1 MRPSHIPSAA
11 SAVTTGIFRVSL
23 LLASCVPVA
32 QAEFSA
38 YNDIASGPAT
48 HPNTT
53 LYAPNATSSGLMK
66 DIDTGANTSATLTV
80 TQSGVNYESS
90 TAIPSVGTDAGDIFG
105 SFVDFSSGNPHSLA
119 VNGTDFFTYAFSGL
133 DAASKYEFAGTACRG
148 NYNERWTLVRIT
160 GAESFTAA
168 HSSGLG
174 IVTAGLAANEVAIWT
189 GANHLANQGFVV
201 QWTDIDPGAD
211 GIFQVESRQYT
222 GPTPGV
228 GTGTAGGSKGY
239 ALNAVR
245 LKESFIFGQPT
256 IINTPASA
264 ITTSGASIGGEITDI
279 GVDKPNI
286 TLYWGDND
294 AGGLAAN
301 WDQSINLGANT
312 GTFTHVLSG
321 LNPAQ
326 DYYFRAFAQNTA
338 AGVWASPTQTF
349 QTLAL
354 PPAIENIAATNLLGT
369 SAEIGANVTVT
380 GGNPPMVTLF
390 YGTGDGDTN
399 PGNWTGSLDL
409 GEQAG
414 SASSPI
420 SGLTPNTQY
429 YFRARAVN
437 SGGTAWA
444 SSTATFATPQVTLA
458 QLTNQNATGVTGIS
472 AVLRGEVT
480 NVGFDPPAVTIY
492 YGRTDGGNSTGA
504 WESFVQI
511 GTQSGAFSRFVGNLA
526 SQSIYYFRALA
537 SNAAGDQWTTPSL
550 SFTTPVYIPPTI
562 VINEIH
568 YDEDDKTVNAEFIE
582 LINVSASPVSL
593 MGWELEGGVNFT
605 FGVGASIPANGFLVI
620 AEDPA
625 TVQSK
630 FGQPGS
636 LGPWSGSLKNSGET
650 ITLNDSN
657 GNEIDRVDYKL
668 GFPWPTVGDPIS
680 NVSPSIQLINPGFDN
695 KVGGT
700 WRSATP
706 TPGLQNSTFAS
717 NAPPSIRQV
726 DYAPIGRVMETDKT
740 ILPGEEVRITAK
752 VTDPDGVDS
761 VSLEYQLVNPG
772 DYIDIDDPRYNSG
785 WTNLTLNDNG
795 TSGDE
800 FAGDDIYSATIPAAL
815 NTHRRMIRFR
825 IEATDTVANNH
836 QVPYPDDPVPNFAY
850 FVYGT
855 MPTWTASDRPG
866 VSPSV
871 TYDFST
877 MEPVAVYQ
885 LLTTRSDHEDSQH
898 IPSSTSGTYGGS
910 DYLWNGAL
918 VYEGKVYDHIRY
930 RARGGVWR
938 YAMGKNMWKFDFNRG
953 HRFAARDD
961 QGKKYK
967 AEWNK
972 LNFSALITQG
982 NFGQRGEQGLF
993 EGAGFK
999 NHNLAGTPA
1008 PLTNYA
1014 HFRII
1019 ESADENG
1026 TDQFNSDFQG
1036 LYMAIEQLDGQFT
1049 KQHDLP
1055 DGYLWK
1061 IEGNN
1066 NQNPPNNQGSYLE
1079 SSLPNG
1085 DVDDFIA
1092 GYRNGSPNAQWWH
1105 DHLDLDSYYNF
1116 RASATWVHDY
1126 DIHAGKNYFFFH
1138 NPETDK
1144 WQVVNWDLDLT
1155 WTTPYRSDPGGPL
1168 RDDVLAIPEF
1178 QLGYRNQVRH
1188 LQDLLHNS
1196 EQQGML
1202 LDEIAHWVHT
1212 PGQPSLVDAD
1222 RAMWDY
1228 NPILVSGLVNGSKA
1242 GHGRFYDAAT
1252 TPSDSFPGMV
1262 AKLKSYVSGRES
1274 FMTSTYLNA
1283 DEANIP
1289 TRPTITYTGGPGFP
1303 TSELSFT
1310 SSAFI
1315 GSGGANFSAQQWRIA
1330 EVTMPDDPRFDQ
1342 TDPAYDHYLERKY
1355 EIEADWESGDIP
1367 TTDYAVTI
1375 PPVAVRPGNLYRVR
1389 TKMRDSLGRW
1399 SHWSQPVEFT
1409 ASQPDISDFTDH
1421 LRLTEI
1427 MYHPAEPT
1435 GPEATVSTNR
1445 DDYEYIELKNV
1456 GSSSLD
1462 LRNVRFTK
1470 GVDFDFDGSAVETLG
1485 AGEYVLVVKNIA
1497 AFEAR
1502 YGTGLPIAGEFEG
1515 NNLSNGGEQLKLSFG
1530 AGIAIHDID
1539 EYDDRA
1545 PWPIAADGSG
1555 PSLTLID
1562 PDSIP
1567 GPDHNLATNWRASSA
1582 TGGSPGSDEAGTDY
1596 SDWRSANGII
1606 DDLGDGDG
1614 DDIPNLLE
1622 FALASDHT
1630 SPSSSDLPTAQIETV
1645 NIGGVDR
1652 DYLTLTFRHRPG
1664 ATDLSYLVEFS
1675 DNLNSWTANG
1685 VFVRSAPAE
1694 EGVTLETWR
1703 SALPATDKDHN
1714 FGRLRIQLQ

>member
-1 MRPSHIPSAA
+1 MRSLHTPLSGFAGAIHA
-11 SAVTTGIFRVSL
+11 SL
-23 LLASCVPVA
+23 MLASLASIA
-32 QAEFSA
+32 QAEFAA
-38 YNDIASGPAT
+38 YNDIASGPGT

-66 DIDTGANTSATLTV
+66 DINTGANTSVTLTV
-80 TQSGVNYESS
+80 SQSGVSYEST
-90 TAIPSVGTDAGDIFG
+90 TAVPSAGTDADDIFG
-105 SFVDFSSGNPHSLA
+105 GFVDFSSGNPHSLA
-119 VNGTDFFTYAFSGL
+119 VNGADFFTYAFSGL

-148 NYNERWTLVRIT
+148 NYDERWTLVRIT
-160 GAESFTAA
+160 GADSFTAA
-168 HSSGLG
+168 HSSGIG
-174 IVTAGLAANEVAIWT
+174 IVTAGLATNEVAIWS

-211 GIFQVESRQYT
+211 GVFQVESRQYT

-228 GTGTAGGSKGY
+228 GTGNAGGSKGY

-245 LKESFIFGQPT
+245 LKESFIVGQPT
-256 IINTPASA
+256 VINTPASGT
-264 ITTSGASIGGEITDI
+264 TTSGASIGGEITDI
-279 GVDKPNI
+279 GADTPNI
-286 TLYWGDND
+286 TLYWGDDD
-294 AGGLAAN
+294 AGGVAAN
-301 WDQSINLGANT
+301 WDHSVSLGANSGAFNHT
-312 GTFTHVLSG
+312 LSG
-321 LNPAQ
+321 LDPAT
-326 DYYFRAFAQNTA
+326 DYYFRAFAQNTI

-354 PPAIENIAATNLLGT
+354 PPAIENVAATNLLGT

-380 GGNPPMVTLF
+380 GGNPPAVTLF
-390 YGTGDGDTN
+390 YGTSAGGTN
-399 PGNWTGSLDL
+399 PASWADSLDL
-409 GEQAG
+409 GVQAG
-414 SASSPI
+414 SSSSPI
-420 SGLTPNTQY
+420 SGLTPNTTY

-444 SSTATFATPQVTLA
+444 PSTASFTTPQVSLA
-458 QLTNQNATGVTGIS
+458 QITNQPATGVTGIS
-472 AVLRGEVT
+472 AVLHGEVT
-480 NVGFDPPAVTIY
+480 DIGFDPPAITLY
-492 YGRTDGGNSTGA
+492 YGRTDGGSSIGT
-504 WESFVQI
+504 WESFVEI
-511 GTQSGAFSRFVGNLA
+511 GTQSGTFNRFVGNLVPE
-526 SQSIYYFRALA
+526 STYYFRALA
-537 SNAAGDQWTTPSL
+537 SNAAGDQWASPSL
-550 SFTTPVYIPPTI
+550 SFNTPVYIPPTI
-562 VINEIH
+562 VINEVH
-568 YDEDDKTVNAEFIE
+568 YDEDDKTLQAEFIE
-582 LINVSASPVSL
+582 LVNVSNSSVSL
-593 MGWELEGGVNFT
+593 IGWELEGAVRYT
-605 FGVGASIPANGFLVI
+605 FGAGASIPANSFLVI
-620 AEDPA
+620 AEDPV
-625 TVQSK
+625 TMQSA
-630 FGQPGS
+630 FGYANS
-636 LGPWSGSLKNSGET
+636 IGPWSGSLRNSGET
-650 ITLNDSN
+650 IILSDSN
-657 GNEIDRVDYKL
+657 GNEIDSVDYKL

-680 NVSPSIQLINPGFDN
+680 NVSPSIQLINPAFENDI
-695 KVGGT
+695 GGT
-700 WRSATP
+700 WRPAAP
-706 TPGLQNSTFAS
+706 TPGSQNSIFAA

-726 DYAPIGRVMETDKT
+726 DYSPIGRVLGSDKT
-740 ILPGEEVRITAK
+740 IVPGEDVRITAK
-752 VTDPDGVDS
+752 VTDPDGVNS
-761 VSLEYQLVNPG
+761 VSLDYQLVNPG
-772 DYIDIDDPRYNSG
+772 NYINIDDPRYNST
-785 WTNLTLNDNG
+785 WESLVMNDNG
-795 TSGDE
+795 TGSDE
-800 FAGDDIYSATIPAAL
+800 FAGDDVYSGTIPGAL

-825 IEATDTVANNH
+825 IEAADFAANNH

-855 MPTWTASDRPG
+855 MPTWTASNRPG
-866 VSPSV
+866 VTPSV
-871 TYDFST
+871 TYDFSA
-877 MEPVAVYQ
+877 MEPVAIYQ
-885 LLTTRSDHEDSQH
+885 LLTTRSDHEESQH
-898 IPSSTSGTYGGS
+898 IPDATSGTYRGS
-910 DYLWNGAL
+910 DYLWDGAL

-1026 TDQFNSDFQG
+1026 TDQFSSDFQG

-1049 KQHDLP
+1049 EQHDLP

-1092 GYRNGSPNAQWWH
+1092 GYRNGSPTAQWWH

-1138 NPETDK
+1138 NPDSDK

-1155 WTTPYRSDPGGPL
+1155 LTTPYRNDPGGPL
-1168 RDDVLAIPEF
+1168 EDDVLAIPEF
-1178 QLGYRNQVRH
+1178 QLGYRNQIRH
-1188 LQDLLHNS
+1188 LQDLLQNS

-1228 NPILVSGLVNGSKA
+1228 NPIMVSGLVNSSKS
-1242 GHGRFYDAAT
+1242 GHGRFYNAAT
-1252 TPSDSFPGMV
+1252 TPANSFPGMV
-1262 AKLKSYVSGRES
+1262 AKLKSYVTGRES

-1283 DEANIP
+1283 DEASIP
-1289 TRPTITYTGGPGFP
+1289 TRPTITYTGGAGFP
-1303 TSELSFT
+1303 TSSLSFT
-1310 SSAFI
+1310 SSSFS
-1315 GSGGANFSAQQWRIA
+1315 GSGGATFAVQQWRIA
-1330 EVTMPDDPRFDQ
+1330 EVTLPEDPRFDPD
-1342 TDPAYDHYLERKY
+1342 DPAYDHYLERKY

-1367 TTDYAVTI
+1367 GADYAITI

-1389 TKMRDSLGRW
+1389 TKMMDSQGRW
-1399 SHWSQPVEFT
+1399 SHWSQPIEFT
-1409 ASQPDISDFTDH
+1409 ASQPDISDFVDH
-1421 LRLTEI
+1421 LRITEI

-1435 GPEATVSTNR
+1435 GPEISASTNR
-1445 DDYEYIELKNV
+1445 DDYEYLELKNV
-1456 GSSSLD
+1456 GSSPLD

-1470 GVDFDFDGSAVETLG
+1470 GVDFDFEGSAIETLG
-1485 AGEYVLVVKNIA
+1485 AGEFVLVVKNIA

-1502 YGTGLPIAGEFEG
+1502 YGGGLPIAGEFDG

-1530 AGIAIHDID
+1530 AGVAIHDID
-1539 EYDDRA
+1539 EYDDKV
-1545 PWPIAADGSG
+1545 PWATAADGDG

-1562 PDSIP
+1562 PNSIP
-1567 GPDHNLATNWRASSA
+1567 GPDHNVASSWRVSQ
-1582 TGGSPGSDEAGTDY
+1582 TEGGTPGWEEAGTNY

-1614 DDIPNLLE
+1614 DGIPNLLE
-1622 FALASDHT
+1622 FALASDYT
-1630 SPSSSDLPTAQIETV
+1630 TPSISDLPTAKIETIQ
-1645 NIGGVDR
+1645 IGGVNR

-1664 ATDLSYLVEFS
+1664 ATDLNYIVEFS
-1675 DNLNSWTANG
+1675 DNLSSWNANG
-1685 VFVRSAPAE
+1685 VFVSSASAE

-1703 SALPATDKDHN
+1703 SATPVQNKDHH
-1714 FGRLRIQLQ
+1714 FGRLRIELQ

>member
-1 MRPSHIPSAA
+1 MRSLHTPLSGFAGAIHA
-11 SAVTTGIFRVSL
+11 SL
-23 LLASCVPVA
+23 MLASLASIA
-32 QAEFSA
+32 QAEFAA
-38 YNDIASGPAT
+38 YNDIASGPGT

-66 DIDTGANTSATLTV
+66 DINTGANTSVTLTV
-80 TQSGVNYESS
+80 SQSGVSYEST
-90 TAIPSVGTDAGDIFG
+90 TAVPSAGTDADDIFG
-105 SFVDFSSGNPHSLA
+105 GFVDFSSGNPHSLA
-119 VNGTDFFTYAFSGL
+119 VNGADFFTYAFSGL

-148 NYNERWTLVRIT
+148 NYDERWTLVRIT
-160 GAESFTAA
+160 GADSFTAA
-168 HSSGLG
+168 HSSGIG
-174 IVTAGLAANEVAIWT
+174 IVTAGLATNEVAIWS

-211 GIFQVESRQYT
+211 GVFQVESRQYT

-228 GTGTAGGSKGY
+228 GTGNAGGSKGY

-245 LKESFIFGQPT
+245 LKESFIVGQPT
-256 IINTPASA
+256 VINTPASGT
-264 ITTSGASIGGEITDI
+264 TTSGASIGGEITDI
-279 GVDKPNI
+279 GADTPNI
-286 TLYWGDND
+286 TLYWGDDD
-294 AGGLAAN
+294 AGGVAAN
-301 WDQSINLGANT
+301 WDHSVSLGANSGAFNHT
-312 GTFTHVLSG
+312 LSG
-321 LNPAQ
+321 LDPAT
-326 DYYFRAFAQNTA
+326 DYYFRAFAQNTI

-354 PPAIENIAATNLLGT
+354 PPAIENVAATNLLGT

-380 GGNPPMVTLF
+380 GGNPPAVTLF
-390 YGTGDGDTN
+390 YGTSAGGTN
-399 PGNWTGSLDL
+399 PASWADSLDL
-409 GEQAG
+409 GVQAG
-414 SASSPI
+414 SSSSPI
-420 SGLTPNTQY
+420 SGLTPNTTY

-444 SSTATFATPQVTLA
+444 PSTASFTTPPVSLA
-458 QLTNQNATGVTGIS
+458 QITNQPATGVTGIS
-472 AVLRGEVT
+472 AVLHGEVT
-480 NVGFDPPAVTIY
+480 DIGFDPPAITLY
-492 YGRTDGGNSTGA
+492 YGRTDGGSSIGT
-504 WESFVQI
+504 WESFVEI
-511 GTQSGAFSRFVGNLA
+511 GTQSGTFNRFVGNLVPE
-526 SQSIYYFRALA
+526 STYYFRALA
-537 SNAAGDQWTTPSL
+537 SNAAGDQWASPSL
-550 SFTTPVYIPPTI
+550 SFNTPVYIPPTI
-562 VINEIH
+562 VINEVH
-568 YDEDDKTVNAEFIE
+568 YDEDDKTLQAEFIE
-582 LINVSASPVSL
+582 LVNVSNSSVSL
-593 MGWELEGGVNFT
+593 IGWELEGAVRYT
-605 FGVGASIPANGFLVI
+605 FGAGASIPANSFLVI
-620 AEDPA
+620 AEDPV
-625 TVQSK
+625 TMQSA
-630 FGQPGS
+630 FGYANS
-636 LGPWSGSLKNSGET
+636 IGPWSGSLRNSGET
-650 ITLNDSN
+650 IILSDSN
-657 GNEIDRVDYKL
+657 GNEIDSVDYKL
-668 GFPWPTVGDPIS
+668 GFPWPTVGDPVS
-680 NVSPSIQLINPGFDN
+680 NVSPSIQLINPAFENDI
-695 KVGGT
+695 GGT
-700 WRSATP
+700 WRSAAP
-706 TPGLQNSTFAS
+706 TPGSQNSIFAA

-726 DYAPIGRVMETDKT
+726 DYSPIGRVLGSDKT
-740 ILPGEEVRITAK
+740 IVPGEDVRITAK
-752 VTDPDGVDS
+752 VTDPDGVNS
-761 VSLEYQLVNPG
+761 VSLDYQLVNPG
-772 DYIDIDDPRYNSG
+772 NYINIDDPRYNST
-785 WTNLTLNDNG
+785 WESLVMNDNG
-795 TSGDE
+795 TGSDE
-800 FAGDDIYSATIPAAL
+800 FAGDDVYSGTIPGAL

-825 IEATDTVANNH
+825 IEAADSAANNH

-855 MPTWTASDRPG
+855 MPTWTASNRPG
-866 VSPSV
+866 VTPSV
-871 TYDFST
+871 TYDFSA
-877 MEPVAVYQ
+877 MEPVAIYQ
-885 LLTTRSDHEDSQH
+885 LLTTRSDHEESQH
-898 IPSSTSGTYGGS
+898 IPDATSGTYRGS
-910 DYLWNGAL
+910 DYLWDGAL

-1026 TDQFNSDFQG
+1026 TDQFSSDFQG

-1049 KQHDLP
+1049 EQHDLP

-1066 NQNPPNNQGSYLE
+1066 SQNPPNNQGSYLE

-1092 GYRNGSPNAQWWH
+1092 GYRNGSPTAQWWH

-1138 NPETDK
+1138 NPDSDK

-1155 WTTPYRSDPGGPL
+1155 WTTPYRNDPGGPL
-1168 RDDVLAIPEF
+1168 EDDVLAIPEF
-1178 QLGYRNQVRH
+1178 QLGYRNQIRH
-1188 LQDLLHNS
+1188 LQDLLQNS

-1228 NPILVSGLVNGSKA
+1228 NPIMVSGLVNSSKS
-1242 GHGRFYDAAT
+1242 GHGRFYNAAT
-1252 TPSDSFPGMV
+1252 TPANSFPGMV
-1262 AKLKSYVSGRES
+1262 AKLKSYVTGRES

-1283 DEANIP
+1283 DEASIP
-1289 TRPTITYTGGPGFP
+1289 TRPTITYTGGAGFP
-1303 TSELSFT
+1303 TSSLSFT
-1310 SSAFI
+1310 SSSFS
-1315 GSGGANFSAQQWRIA
+1315 GSGGATFAVQQWRIA
-1330 EVTMPDDPRFDQ
+1330 EVTLPEDPRFDPD
-1342 TDPAYDHYLERKY
+1342 DPAYDHYLERKY

-1367 TTDYAVTI
+1367 GADYAITI

-1389 TKMRDSLGRW
+1389 TKMMDSQGRW
-1399 SHWSQPVEFT
+1399 SHWSQPIEFT
-1409 ASQPDISDFTDH
+1409 ASQPDISDFVDH
-1421 LRLTEI
+1421 LRITEI

-1435 GPEATVSTNR
+1435 GPEISASTNR
-1445 DDYEYIELKNV
+1445 DDYEYLELKNV
-1456 GSSSLD
+1456 GSSPLD

-1470 GVDFDFDGSAVETLG
+1470 GVDFDFEGSAIETLG
-1485 AGEYVLVVKNIA
+1485 AGEFVLVVKNIA

-1502 YGTGLPIAGEFEG
+1502 YGGGLPIAGEFDG

-1530 AGIAIHDID
+1530 AGVAIHDID
-1539 EYDDRA
+1539 EYDDKV
-1545 PWPIAADGSG
+1545 PWATAADGDG

-1562 PDSIP
+1562 PNSIP
-1567 GPDHNLATNWRASSA
+1567 GPDHNVASSWRVSQ
-1582 TGGSPGSDEAGTDY
+1582 TEGGTPGWEEAGTNY

-1614 DDIPNLLE
+1614 DGIPNLLE
-1622 FALASDHT
+1622 FALASDYT
-1630 SPSSSDLPTAQIETV
+1630 TPSISDLPTAKIETIQ
-1645 NIGGVDR
+1645 IGGVNR

-1664 ATDLSYLVEFS
+1664 ATDLNYIVEFS
-1675 DNLNSWTANG
+1675 DNLSSWNANG
-1685 VFVRSAPAE
+1685 VFVSSASAE

-1703 SALPATDKDHN
+1703 SATPVQNKDHH
-1714 FGRLRIQLQ
+1714 FGRLRIELQ

>member
-1 MRPSHIPSAA
+1 MRLPQTTRVALVGSANLSRA
-11 SAVTTGIFRVSL
+11 SL
-23 LLASCVPVA
+23 LLATFVPLA
-32 QAEFSA
+32 KAEFSA

-53 LYAPNATSSGLMK
+53 VYAPNATSSGLMK
-66 DIDTGANTSATLTV
+66 DILTGENTSITLTV
-80 TQSGVNYESS
+80 SESGVSYESS
-90 TAIPSVGTDAGDIFG
+90 TAVPAVGTDADDIFG
-105 SFVDFSSGNPHSLA
+105 GFVDFSTGNPHSLA
-119 VNGTDFFTYAFSGL
+119 INGNDVFTYAFSGL

-148 NYNERWTLVRIT
+148 NYDERWTLVRIT
-160 GAESFTAA
+160 GADSFTAA

-189 GANHLANQGFVV
+189 GANHNANQGFVV

-211 GIFQVESRQYT
+211 GTFQVESRQYT

-228 GTGTAGGSKGY
+228 GTGNAGGSKGY
-239 ALNAVR
+239 ALNGIR
-245 LKESFIFGQPT
+245 LKESFIVGQPT
-256 IINTPASA
+256 VVNTPASS
-264 ITTSGASIGGEITDI
+264 ITSSGATIGGEVTVV
-279 GVDKPNI
+279 GTNTPTI
-286 TLYWGDND
+286 TLCWGNED
-294 AGGLAAN
+294 AGNLLAN
-301 WDQSINLGANT
+301 WDHSISLGSQSGVFLR
-312 GTFTHVLSG
+312 VLSG
-321 LNPAQ
+321 LNPAE

-338 AGVWASPTQTF
+338 AGIWASPTQSF

-354 PPAIENIAATNLLGT
+354 PPAIENVAATNLLGT

-380 GGNPPMVTLF
+380 GGNPPTVTLF
-390 YGTGDGDTN
+390 YGTTDGGTD
-399 PGNWTGSLDL
+399 PANWTESLDL
-409 GEQAG
+409 GVQAG
-414 SASSPI
+414 SANNPI
-420 SGLTPNTQY
+420 SGLTPNTTY

-444 SSTATFATPQVTLA
+444 SSTASFATPQVTLA
-458 QLTNQNATGVTGIS
+458 QVSNQAATGVTGIS
-472 AVLRGEVT
+472 AVLRGEIT
-480 NVGFDPPAVTIY
+480 DAGFDPPAVTIY
-492 YGRTDGGNSTGA
+492 YGLADGGSAIGA
-504 WESFVQI
+504 WESLVQI
-511 GTQSGAFSRFVGNLA
+511 GVQSGSFSRFVGNLA
-526 SQSIYYFRALA
+526 SESTYYFRARA
-537 SNAAGDQWTTPSL
+537 SNAAGDQWATPSL

-568 YDEDDKTVNAEFIE
+568 YDEDDKTERAEFIE
-582 LINVSASPVSL
+582 LVNVSASPVSL
-593 MGWELEGGVNFT
+593 VGWELEGGVRYT

-620 AEDPA
+620 AENPA
-625 TVQSK
+625 TMQSK
-630 FGQPGS
+630 FGYANS
-636 LGPWSGSLKNSGET
+636 IGPWAGSLKNSGET
-650 ITLNDSN
+650 ITLSDSN
-657 GNEIDRVDYKL
+657 GNEIDSVDYKL

-680 NVSPSIQLINPGFDN
+680 NVSPSIQLINPAFDN
-695 KVGGT
+695 EVGGT
-700 WRSATP
+700 WRSASP
-706 TPGLQNSTFAS
+706 TPGLQNSILAA

-726 DYAPIGRVMETDKT
+726 DYAPIGRVMGTDKT
-740 ILPGEEVRITAK
+740 ILPGEDVRITAK
-752 VTDPDGVDS
+752 VTDPDGLNS
-761 VSLEYQLVNPG
+761 VSLDYQLVNPG

-785 WTNLTLNDNG
+785 WVSLTMNDNG
-795 TSGDE
+795 TGGDE
-800 FAGDDIYSATIPAAL
+800 FAGDDIYSGTISAAL

-825 IEATDTVANNH
+825 IEAADSAANNH

-855 MPTWTASDRPG
+855 MPTWTASNRPG
-866 VSPSV
+866 VPSV
-871 TYDFST
+871 TYDFSA

-910 DYLWNGAL
+910 DYLWDGAL

-953 HRFAARDD
+953 HRFSARDD

-1026 TDQFNSDFQG
+1026 ADQFSSDFQG

-1049 KQHDLP
+1049 EQHDLP

-1066 NQNPPNNQGSYLE
+1066 NQTPANNQGSYLE

-1092 GYRNGSPNAQWWH
+1092 GYRNGSPTTQWWH
-1105 DHLDLDSYYNF
+1105 DHLDLNSYYNF

-1138 NPETDK
+1138 NPDNDK

-1188 LQDLLHNS
+1188 LQDLLHND

-1202 LDEIAHWVHT
+1202 LDEIAHWVYT
-1212 PGQPSLVDAD
+1212 PGQQSLVDAD

-1228 NPILVSGLVNGSKA
+1228 NPIMVSSLVNSSKS
-1242 GHGRFYDAAT
+1242 GHGRFYSAAT
-1252 TPSDSFPGMV
+1252 SPAGSFPGMV
-1262 AKLKSYVSGRES
+1262 AKLKTYVAGREI

-1283 DEANIP
+1283 DESSIP
-1289 TRPTITYTGGPGFP
+1289 TRPTITYTGGAGFD
-1303 TSELSFT
+1303 TSGLSFT
-1310 SSAFI
+1310 SSPFS
-1315 GSGGANFSAQQWRIA
+1315 GSGGASFAAQQWRIA
-1330 EVTMPDDPRFDQ
+1330 EVTLPDDPRFDS
-1342 TDPAYDHYLERKY
+1342 TDAAYDRYAERKY
-1355 EIEADWESGDIP
+1355 EIEADWETGDIP
-1367 TTDYAVTI
+1367 TADYAVSI

-1389 TKMRDSLGRW
+1389 TKMMDSQGRW

-1421 LRLTEI
+1421 LRITEI
-1427 MYHPAEPT
+1427 MYHPPEPT
-1435 GPEATVSTNR
+1435 GPETGISTNR

-1462 LRNVRFTK
+1462 LRSVRFTK
-1470 GVDFDFDGSAVETLG
+1470 GVDFDFGGSAIETLE
-1485 AGEYVLVVKNIA
+1485 AGDYVLVVKNIA

-1502 YGTGLPIAGEFEG
+1502 YGTGLPIAGEFDG

-1539 EYDDRA
+1539 EYDDKA
-1545 PWPIAADGSG
+1545 PWPIAADGDGS
-1555 PSLTLID
+1555 SLTLID
-1562 PDSIP
+1562 PDFIP
-1567 GPDHNLATNWRASSA
+1567 GPDHNLATSWRASSVS
-1582 TGGSPGSDEAGTDY
+1582 GGSPGSDESGTNY
-1596 SDWRSANGII
+1596 SNWRSANGIT
-1606 DDLGDGDG
+1606 DDLGDDDG
-1614 DDIPNLLE
+1614 DNIPNLLE
-1622 FALASDHT
+1622 FALASDYT
-1630 SPSSSDLPTAQIETV
+1630 ASSTSDLPTAQIEMINV
-1645 NIGGVDR
+1645 GGVDQQ
-1652 DYLTLTFRHRPG
+1652 YLTLTFRHRPG
-1664 ATDLSYLVEFS
+1664 VTDLNYIVEFS
-1675 DNLNSWTANG
+1675 DNMRNWNVDG
-1685 VFVRSAPAE
+1685 VFIRSSPEE
-1694 EGVTLETWR
+1694 EGITLETWR
-1703 SALPATDKDHN
+1703 SATPLTGKTQH
-1714 FGRLRIQLQ
+1714 FGRLRIKLQ

>member
-1 MRPSHIPSAA
+1 MRSLHTPLSGFAGAIHA
-11 SAVTTGIFRVSL
+11 SL
-23 LLASCVPVA
+23 MLASLASIA
-32 QAEFSA
+32 QAEFAA
-38 YNDIASGPAT
+38 YNDIASGPGT

-66 DIDTGANTSATLTV
+66 DINTGANTSVTLTV
-80 TQSGVNYESS
+80 SQSGVSYEST
-90 TAIPSVGTDAGDIFG
+90 TAVPSAGTDADDIFG
-105 SFVDFSSGNPHSLA
+105 GFVDFSSGNPHSLA
-119 VNGTDFFTYAFSGL
+119 VNGADFFTYAFSGL

-148 NYNERWTLVRIT
+148 NYDERWTLVRIT
-160 GAESFTAA
+160 GADSFTAA
-168 HSSGLG
+168 HSSGIG
-174 IVTAGLAANEVAIWT
+174 IVTAGLATNEVAIWS

-211 GIFQVESRQYT
+211 GVFQVESRQYT

-228 GTGTAGGSKGY
+228 GTGNAGGSKGY

-245 LKESFIFGQPT
+245 LKESFIVGQPT
-256 IINTPASA
+256 VINTPASGT
-264 ITTSGASIGGEITDI
+264 TTSGASIGGEITDI
-279 GVDKPNI
+279 GADTPNI
-286 TLYWGDND
+286 TLYWGDDD
-294 AGGLAAN
+294 AGGVAAN
-301 WDQSINLGANT
+301 WDHSVSLGANSGAFNHT
-312 GTFTHVLSG
+312 LSG
-321 LNPAQ
+321 LDPAT
-326 DYYFRAFAQNTA
+326 DYYFRAFAQNTI

-354 PPAIENIAATNLLGT
+354 PPAIENVAATNLLGT

-380 GGNPPMVTLF
+380 GGNPPAVTLF
-390 YGTGDGDTN
+390 YGTSAGGTN
-399 PGNWTGSLDL
+399 PASWADSLDL
-409 GEQAG
+409 GVQAG
-414 SASSPI
+414 SSSSPI
-420 SGLTPNTQY
+420 SGLTPNTTY

-444 SSTATFATPQVTLA
+444 PSTASFTTPQVSLA
-458 QLTNQNATGVTGIS
+458 QITNQPATGVTGIS
-472 AVLRGEVT
+472 AVLHGEVT
-480 NVGFDPPAVTIY
+480 DIGFDPPAITLY
-492 YGRTDGGNSTGA
+492 YGRTDGGSSIGT
-504 WESFVQI
+504 WESFVEI
-511 GTQSGAFSRFVGNLA
+511 GTQSGTFNRFVGNLVPE
-526 SQSIYYFRALA
+526 STYYFRALA
-537 SNAAGDQWTTPSL
+537 SNAAGDQWASPSL
-550 SFTTPVYIPPTI
+550 SFNTPVYIPPTI
-562 VINEIH
+562 VINEVH
-568 YDEDDKTVNAEFIE
+568 YDEDDKTLQAEFIE
-582 LINVSASPVSL
+582 LVNVSNSSVSL
-593 MGWELEGGVNFT
+593 IGWELEGAVRYT
-605 FGVGASIPANGFLVI
+605 FGAGASIPANSFLVI
-620 AEDPA
+620 AEDPV
-625 TVQSK
+625 TMQSA
-630 FGQPGS
+630 FGYANS
-636 LGPWSGSLKNSGET
+636 IGPWSGSLRNSGET
-650 ITLNDSN
+650 IILSDSN
-657 GNEIDRVDYKL
+657 GNEIDSVDYKL

-680 NVSPSIQLINPGFDN
+680 NVSPSIQLINPAFENDI
-695 KVGGT
+695 GGT
-700 WRSATP
+700 WRSAAP
-706 TPGLQNSTFAS
+706 TPGSQNSIFAA

-726 DYAPIGRVMETDKT
+726 DYSPIGRVLGSDKT
-740 ILPGEEVRITAK
+740 IVPGEDVRITAK
-752 VTDPDGVDS
+752 VTDPDGVNS
-761 VSLEYQLVNPG
+761 VSLDYQLVNPG
-772 DYIDIDDPRYNSG
+772 NYINIDDPRYNST
-785 WTNLTLNDNG
+785 WESLVMNDNG
-795 TSGDE
+795 TGSDE
-800 FAGDDIYSATIPAAL
+800 FAGDDVYSGTIPGAL

-825 IEATDTVANNH
+825 IEAADSAANNH

-855 MPTWTASDRPG
+855 MPTWTASNRPG
-866 VSPSV
+866 VTPSV
-871 TYDFST
+871 TYDFSA
-877 MEPVAVYQ
+877 MEPVAIYQ
-885 LLTTRSDHEDSQH
+885 LLTTRSDHEESQH
-898 IPSSTSGTYGGS
+898 IPDATSGTYRGS
-910 DYLWNGAL
+910 DYLWDGAL

-1026 TDQFNSDFQG
+1026 TDQFSSDFQG

-1049 KQHDLP
+1049 EQHDLP

-1066 NQNPPNNQGSYLE
+1066 SQNPPNNQGSYLE

-1092 GYRNGSPNAQWWH
+1092 GYRNGSPTAQWWH

-1138 NPETDK
+1138 NPDSDK

-1155 WTTPYRSDPGGPL
+1155 WTTPYRNDPGGPL
-1168 RDDVLAIPEF
+1168 EDDVLAIPEF
-1178 QLGYRNQVRH
+1178 QLGYRNQIRH
-1188 LQDLLHNS
+1188 LQDLLQNS

-1228 NPILVSGLVNGSKA
+1228 NPIMVSGLVNSSKS
-1242 GHGRFYDAAT
+1242 GHGRFYNAAT
-1252 TPSDSFPGMV
+1252 TPANSFPGMV
-1262 AKLKSYVSGRES
+1262 AKLKSYVTGRES

-1283 DEANIP
+1283 DEASIP
-1289 TRPTITYTGGPGFP
+1289 TRPTITYTGGAGFP
-1303 TSELSFT
+1303 TSSLSFT
-1310 SSAFI
+1310 SSSFS
-1315 GSGGANFSAQQWRIA
+1315 GSGGATFAVQQWRIA
-1330 EVTMPDDPRFDQ
+1330 EVTLPEDPRFDPD
-1342 TDPAYDHYLERKY
+1342 DPAYDHYLERKY

-1367 TTDYAVTI
+1367 GADYAITI

-1389 TKMRDSLGRW
+1389 TKMMDSQGRW
-1399 SHWSQPVEFT
+1399 SHWSEPIEFT
-1409 ASQPDISDFTDH
+1409 ASQPDISDFVDH
-1421 LRLTEI
+1421 LRITEI

-1435 GPEATVSTNR
+1435 GPEISASTNR
-1445 DDYEYIELKNV
+1445 DDYEYLELKNV
-1456 GSSSLD
+1456 GSSPLD

-1470 GVDFDFDGSAVETLG
+1470 GVDFDFEGSAIETLG
-1485 AGEYVLVVKNIA
+1485 AGEFVLVVKNIA

-1502 YGTGLPIAGEFEG
+1502 YGGGLPIAGEFDG

-1530 AGIAIHDID
+1530 AGVAIHDID
-1539 EYDDRA
+1539 EYDDKV
-1545 PWPIAADGSG
+1545 PWATAADGDG

-1562 PDSIP
+1562 PNSIP
-1567 GPDHNLATNWRASSA
+1567 GPDHNVASSWRVSQ
-1582 TGGSPGSDEAGTDY
+1582 TEGGTPGWEEAGTNY

-1614 DDIPNLLE
+1614 DGIPNLLE
-1622 FALASDHT
+1622 FALASDYT
-1630 SPSSSDLPTAQIETV
+1630 TPSISDLPTAKIETIQ
-1645 NIGGVDR
+1645 IGGVNR

-1664 ATDLSYLVEFS
+1664 ATDLNYIVEFS
-1675 DNLNSWTANG
+1675 DNLSSWNANG
-1685 VFVRSAPAE
+1685 VFVSSASAE

-1703 SALPATDKDHN
+1703 SATPVQNKDHH
-1714 FGRLRIQLQ
+1714 FGRLRIELQ

>member
-1 MRPSHIPSAA
+1 MRLSPTLLAGSAG
-11 SAVTTGIFRVSL
+11 VFRASL
-23 LLASCVPVA
+23 LVATLVPMA

-66 DIDTGANTSATLTV
+66 DIDTGANTPVTLTV
-80 TQSGVNYESS
+80 TESGVSYENA
-90 TAIPSVGTDAGDIFG
+90 TAVPQAGTDADDIFG
-105 SFVDFSSGNPHSLA
+105 GFVDFSSGNPHSLA
-119 VNGTDFFTYAFSGL
+119 VSGADVFTYAFSGL

-148 NYNERWTLVRIT
+148 NYDERWTLVRIT
-160 GAESFTAA
+160 GAEAFTAA

-211 GIFQVESRQYT
+211 GMFQVESRQYT

-228 GTGTAGGSKGY
+228 GTGNAGGSKGY

-245 LKESFIFGQPT
+245 LKESFIVGQPT
-256 IINTPASA
+256 VINTPASG
-264 ITTSGASIGGEITDI
+264 ITTSGATIGGEITDI
-279 GVDKPNI
+279 GVDTPNI
-286 TLYWGDND
+286 TLYWGDDD
-294 AGGLAAN
+294 AGGVAAN
-301 WDQSINLGANT
+301 WDQAIPLGAQSGVFNS
-312 GTFTHVLSG
+312 VLSG
-321 LNPAQ
+321 LTPAQ

-338 AGVWASPTQTF
+338 AGVWATPTQTF

-354 PPAIENIAATNLLGT
+354 PPAIENVAATNLLGT

-380 GGNPPMVTLF
+380 GGNPPVVALF
-390 YGTGDGDTN
+390 YGTNDGGTN
-399 PGNWTGSLDL
+399 PANWTESLNL
-409 GEQAG
+409 GAQSG
-414 SASSPI
+414 SASSAI
-420 SGLTPNTQY
+420 SGLTPNTTY

-437 SGGTAWA
+437 SGGTVWA
-444 SSTATFATPQVTLA
+444 ASTATFATPQVALA
-458 QLTNQNATGVTGIS
+458 QVTNQAATGVTGIS

-480 NVGFDPPAVTIY
+480 DVGFDPPTVTLY
-492 YGRTDGGNSTGA
+492 YGRTDGGSSVGA

-511 GTQSGAFSRFVGNLA
+511 GTQSGAFSRFVGNL
-526 SQSIYYFRALA
+526 QSESTYYFRALA
-537 SNAAGDQWTTPSL
+537 SNAAGDQWAAPSL
-550 SFTTPVYIPPTI
+550 SFNTPVYVPPTI

-568 YDEDDKTVNAEFIE
+568 YDEDDKTERAEFIE
-582 LINVSASPVSL
+582 LVNVSASPVSL
-593 MGWELEGGVNFT
+593 VGWELEGGVRYT

-625 TVQSK
+625 TIQSK
-630 FGQPGS
+630 FGYGTS
-636 LGPWSGSLKNSGET
+636 IGPWSGSLKNSGET
-650 ITLNDSN
+650 ITLSDSN

-680 NVSPSIQLINPGFDN
+680 NVSPSIQLINPAFSNDI
-695 KVGGT
+695 GGT
-700 WRSATP
+700 WRSAAP
-706 TPGLQNSTFAS
+706 SPGIQNPVFAL

-726 DYAPIGRVMETDKT
+726 DYSPIGRALGSDKT
-740 ILPGEEVRITAK
+740 IAPGEDVRITAK
-752 VTDPDGVDS
+752 VTDPDGVNS
-761 VSLEYQLVNPG
+761 VSLDYQLVNPG
-772 DYIDIDDPRYNSG
+772 DYIDIDDARYNSS
-785 WTNLTLNDNG
+785 WTSLPMNDNG
-795 TSGDE
+795 TGGDE
-800 FAGDDIYSATIPAAL
+800 FAGDDIYSGTIPAGL
-815 NTHRRMIRFR
+815 NTHRRMIRYR
-825 IEATDTVANNH
+825 IEAADTAANNH
-836 QVPYPDDPVPNFAY
+836 QAPYPDDPVPNFAY

-866 VSPSV
+866 VTSPV
-871 TYDFST
+871 TYDFSA

-885 LLTTRSDHEDSQH
+885 LLTTRSDHEESQH
-898 IPSSTSGTYGGS
+898 IPNATSGTYGGS
-910 DYLWNGAL
+910 DYLWDGAL

-961 QGKKYK
+961 FGKKYK

-999 NHNLAGTPA
+999 THNLAGTPA

-1026 TDQFNSDFQG
+1026 IDQFSSDFQG

-1049 KQHDLP
+1049 EQHDLP

-1066 NQNPPNNQGSYLE
+1066 NQTPPNNQGSYLE

-1085 DVDDFIA
+1085 DVDDFIDA
-1092 GYRNGSPNAQWWH
+1092 YRNGSPTAQWWH

-1138 NPETDK
+1138 NPDTDK

-1168 RDDVLAIPEF
+1168 EDDVLAIPEF
-1178 QLGYRNQVRH
+1178 QLGYRNQIRH
-1188 LQDLLHNS
+1188 LQDLLQNS

-1212 PGQPSLVDAD
+1212 PGQPSMVDAD

-1228 NPILVSGLVNGSKA
+1228 NPILVSGLVNSSKA
-1242 GHGRFYDAAT
+1242 GHGRFYNAAT
-1252 TPSDSFPGMV
+1252 TPPNTFPGMV
-1262 AKLKSYVSGRES
+1262 AKLKTYVTGRES

-1289 TRPTITYTGGPGFP
+1289 TRPIITYTGGGGFP
-1303 TSELSFT
+1303 TSSLSFT
-1310 SSAFI
+1310 SSTFS
-1315 GSGGANFSAQQWRIA
+1315 GSGGATFAAQQWRIA
-1330 EVTMPDDPRFDQ
+1330 EVTLPDDPRFNPA
-1342 TDPAYDHYLERKY
+1342 DPAYDRYAERKY

-1367 TTDYAVTI
+1367 TADYAVTI

-1389 TKMRDSLGRW
+1389 SKMMDSQGRW
-1399 SHWSQPVEFT
+1399 SHWSEPVEFT
-1409 ASQPDISDFTDH
+1409 ATQPDISDFVDH
-1421 LRLTEI
+1421 LRITEI

-1435 GPEATVSTNR
+1435 GAETTVSTNR
-1445 DDYEYIELKNV
+1445 DDYEYIELQNV
-1456 GSSSLD
+1456 GSSPLD

-1470 GVDFDFDGSAVETLG
+1470 GVDFDFDGSAIETLG
-1485 AGEYVLVVKNIA
+1485 PGEYVLIVKNIA

-1502 YGTGLPIAGEFEG
+1502 YGTGLPIAGEFDD

-1539 EYDDRA
+1539 EYDDQA
-1545 PWPIAADGSG
+1545 PWPTAADGGG
-1555 PSLTLID
+1555 PSLTLIN
-1562 PDSIP
+1562 PESIP
-1567 GPDHNLATNWRASSA
+1567 GPDHNLATSWKASLA
-1582 TGGSPGSDEAGTDY
+1582 TGGSPGTAEAGANY

-1630 SPSSSDLPTAQIETV
+1630 IRSSSDLPTAKIETIQV
-1645 NIGGVDR
+1645 EGVDQ

-1664 ATDLSYLVEFS
+1664 ATDINYVVEFS
-1675 DNLNSWTANG
+1675 DNLGVWNANG
-1685 VFVRSAPAE
+1685 VFVGSAPAG

-1703 SALPATDKDHN
+1703 SATPVTGKEQH
-1714 FGRLRIQLQ
+1714 FGRLRVELQ

>member
-1 MRPSHIPSAA
+1 MRSLHTPLSGFAGAIHA
-11 SAVTTGIFRVSL
+11 SL
-23 LLASCVPVA
+23 MLASLASIA
-32 QAEFSA
+32 QAEFAA
-38 YNDIASGPAT
+38 YNDIASGPGT

-66 DIDTGANTSATLTV
+66 DINTGANTSVTLTV
-80 TQSGVNYESS
+80 SQSGVSYEST
-90 TAIPSVGTDAGDIFG
+90 TAVPSAGTDADDIFG
-105 SFVDFSSGNPHSLA
+105 GFVDFSSGNPHSLA
-119 VNGTDFFTYAFSGL
+119 VNGADFFTYAFSGL

-148 NYNERWTLVRIT
+148 NYDERWTLVRIT
-160 GAESFTAA
+160 GADSFTAA
-168 HSSGLG
+168 HSSGIG
-174 IVTAGLAANEVAIWT
+174 IVTAGLATNEVAIWS

-211 GIFQVESRQYT
+211 GVFQVESRQYT

-228 GTGTAGGSKGY
+228 GTGNAGGSKGY

-245 LKESFIFGQPT
+245 LKESFIVGQPT
-256 IINTPASA
+256 VINTPASGT
-264 ITTSGASIGGEITDI
+264 TTSGASIGGEITDI
-279 GVDKPNI
+279 GADTPNI
-286 TLYWGDND
+286 TLYWGDDD
-294 AGGLAAN
+294 AGGVAAN
-301 WDQSINLGANT
+301 WDHSVSLGANSGAFNHT
-312 GTFTHVLSG
+312 LSG
-321 LNPAQ
+321 LDPAT
-326 DYYFRAFAQNTA
+326 DYYFRAFAQNTI

-354 PPAIENIAATNLLGT
+354 PPAIENVAATNLLGT

-380 GGNPPMVTLF
+380 GGNPPAVTLF
-390 YGTGDGDTN
+390 YGTSAGGTN
-399 PGNWTGSLDL
+399 PASWADSLDL
-409 GEQAG
+409 GVQAG
-414 SASSPI
+414 SSSSPI
-420 SGLTPNTQY
+420 SGLTPNTTY

-444 SSTATFATPQVTLA
+444 PSTASFTTPQVSLA
-458 QLTNQNATGVTGIS
+458 QITNQPATGVTGIS
-472 AVLRGEVT
+472 AVLHGEVT
-480 NVGFDPPAVTIY
+480 DIGFDPPAITLY
-492 YGRTDGGNSTGA
+492 YGRTDGGSSIGT
-504 WESFVQI
+504 WESFVEI
-511 GTQSGAFSRFVGNLA
+511 GTQSGTFNRFVGNLVPE
-526 SQSIYYFRALA
+526 STYYFRALA
-537 SNAAGDQWTTPSL
+537 SNAAGDQWASPSL
-550 SFTTPVYIPPTI
+550 SFNTPVYIPPTI
-562 VINEIH
+562 VINEVH
-568 YDEDDKTVNAEFIE
+568 YDEDDKTLQAEFIE
-582 LINVSASPVSL
+582 LVNVTNSSVSL
-593 MGWELEGGVNFT
+593 IGWELEGAVRYT
-605 FGVGASIPANGFLVI
+605 FGAGASIPANSFLVI
-620 AEDPA
+620 AEDPV
-625 TVQSK
+625 TMQSA
-630 FGQPGS
+630 FGYANS
-636 LGPWSGSLKNSGET
+636 IGPWSGSLRNSGET
-650 ITLNDSN
+650 IILSDSN
-657 GNEIDRVDYKL
+657 GNEIDSVDYKL

-680 NVSPSIQLINPGFDN
+680 NVSPSIQLINPAFENDI
-695 KVGGT
+695 GGT
-700 WRSATP
+700 WRSAAP
-706 TPGLQNSTFAS
+706 TPGSQNSIFAA

-726 DYAPIGRVMETDKT
+726 DYSPIGRVLGSDKT
-740 ILPGEEVRITAK
+740 IVPGEDVRITAK
-752 VTDPDGVDS
+752 VTDPDGVNS
-761 VSLEYQLVNPG
+761 VSLDYQLVNPG
-772 DYIDIDDPRYNSG
+772 NYINIDDPRYNST
-785 WTNLTLNDNG
+785 WESLVMNDNG
-795 TSGDE
+795 TGSDE
-800 FAGDDIYSATIPAAL
+800 FAGDDVYSGTIPGAL

-825 IEATDTVANNH
+825 IEAADSAANNH

-855 MPTWTASDRPG
+855 MPTWTASNRPG
-866 VSPSV
+866 VTPSV
-871 TYDFST
+871 TYDFSA
-877 MEPVAVYQ
+877 MEPVAIYQ
-885 LLTTRSDHEDSQH
+885 LLTTRSDHEESQH
-898 IPSSTSGTYGGS
+898 IPDATSGTYRGS
-910 DYLWNGAL
+910 DYLWDGAL

-1026 TDQFNSDFQG
+1026 TDQFSSDFQG

-1049 KQHDLP
+1049 EQHDLP

-1066 NQNPPNNQGSYLE
+1066 SQNPPNNQGSYLE

-1092 GYRNGSPNAQWWH
+1092 GYRNGSPTAQWWH

-1138 NPETDK
+1138 NPDSDK

-1155 WTTPYRSDPGGPL
+1155 WTTPYRNDPGGPL
-1168 RDDVLAIPEF
+1168 EDDVLAIPEF
-1178 QLGYRNQVRH
+1178 QLGYRNQIRH
-1188 LQDLLHNS
+1188 LQDLLQNS

-1228 NPILVSGLVNGSKA
+1228 NPIMVSGLVNSSKS
-1242 GHGRFYDAAT
+1242 GHGRFYNAAT
-1252 TPSDSFPGMV
+1252 TPANSFPGMV
-1262 AKLKSYVSGRES
+1262 AKLKSYVTGRES

-1283 DEANIP
+1283 DEASIP
-1289 TRPTITYTGGPGFP
+1289 TRPTITYTGGAGFP
-1303 TSELSFT
+1303 TSSLSFT
-1310 SSAFI
+1310 SSSFS
-1315 GSGGANFSAQQWRIA
+1315 GSGGATFAVQQWRIA
-1330 EVTMPDDPRFDQ
+1330 EVTLPEDPRFDPD
-1342 TDPAYDHYLERKY
+1342 DPAYDHYLERKY

-1367 TTDYAVTI
+1367 GADYAITI

-1389 TKMRDSLGRW
+1389 TKMMDSQGRW
-1399 SHWSQPVEFT
+1399 SHWSQPIEFT
-1409 ASQPDISDFTDH
+1409 ASQPDISDFVDH
-1421 LRLTEI
+1421 LRITEI

-1435 GPEATVSTNR
+1435 GPEISASTNR
-1445 DDYEYIELKNV
+1445 DDYEYLELKNV
-1456 GSSSLD
+1456 GSSPLD

-1470 GVDFDFDGSAVETLG
+1470 GVDFDFEGSAIETLG
-1485 AGEYVLVVKNIA
+1485 AGEFVLVVKNIA

-1502 YGTGLPIAGEFEG
+1502 YGGGLPIAGEFDG

-1530 AGIAIHDID
+1530 AGVAIHDID
-1539 EYDDRA
+1539 EYDDKV
-1545 PWPIAADGSG
+1545 PWATAADGDG

-1562 PDSIP
+1562 PNSIP
-1567 GPDHNLATNWRASSA
+1567 GPDHNVASSWRVSQ
-1582 TGGSPGSDEAGTDY
+1582 TEGGTPGWEEAGTNY

-1614 DDIPNLLE
+1614 DGIPNLLE
-1622 FALASDHT
+1622 FALASDYT
-1630 SPSSSDLPTAQIETV
+1630 TPSISDLPTAKIETIQ
-1645 NIGGVDR
+1645 IGGVNR

-1664 ATDLSYLVEFS
+1664 ATDLNYIVEFS
-1675 DNLNSWTANG
+1675 DNLSSWNANG
-1685 VFVRSAPAE
+1685 VFVSSASAE

-1703 SALPATDKDHN
+1703 SATPVQNKDHH
-1714 FGRLRIQLQ
+1714 FGRLRIELQ

>member
-1 MRPSHIPSAA
+1 MRSLHTPLSGFAGAIHA
-11 SAVTTGIFRVSL
+11 SL
-23 LLASCVPVA
+23 MLASLASIA
-32 QAEFSA
+32 QAEFAA
-38 YNDIASGPAT
+38 YNDIASGPGT

-66 DIDTGANTSATLTV
+66 DINTGANTSVTLTV
-80 TQSGVNYESS
+80 SQSGVSYEST
-90 TAIPSVGTDAGDIFG
+90 TAVPSAGTDADDIFG
-105 SFVDFSSGNPHSLA
+105 GFVDFSSGNPHSLA
-119 VNGTDFFTYAFSGL
+119 VNGADFFTYAFSGL

-148 NYNERWTLVRIT
+148 NYDERWTLVRIT
-160 GAESFTAA
+160 GADSFTAA
-168 HSSGLG
+168 HSSGIG
-174 IVTAGLAANEVAIWT
+174 IVTAGLATNEVAIWS

-211 GIFQVESRQYT
+211 GVFQVESRQYT

-228 GTGTAGGSKGY
+228 GTGNAGGSKGY

-245 LKESFIFGQPT
+245 LKESFIVGQPT
-256 IINTPASA
+256 VINTPASGT
-264 ITTSGASIGGEITDI
+264 TTSGASIGGEITDI
-279 GVDKPNI
+279 GADTPNI
-286 TLYWGDND
+286 TLYWGDDD
-294 AGGLAAN
+294 AGGVAAN
-301 WDQSINLGANT
+301 WDHSVSLGANSGAFNHT
-312 GTFTHVLSG
+312 LSG
-321 LNPAQ
+321 LDPAT
-326 DYYFRAFAQNTA
+326 DYYFRAFAQNTI

-354 PPAIENIAATNLLGT
+354 PPAIENVAATNLLGT

-380 GGNPPMVTLF
+380 GGNPPAVTLF
-390 YGTGDGDTN
+390 YGTSAGSTN
-399 PGNWTGSLDL
+399 PASWADSLDL
-409 GEQAG
+409 GVQAG
-414 SASSPI
+414 SSSSPI
-420 SGLTPNTQY
+420 SGLTPNTTY

-444 SSTATFATPQVTLA
+444 PSTASFTTPQVSLA
-458 QLTNQNATGVTGIS
+458 QITNQPATGVTGIS
-472 AVLRGEVT
+472 AVLHGEVT
-480 NVGFDPPAVTIY
+480 DIGFDPPAITLY
-492 YGRTDGGNSTGA
+492 YGRTDGGSSIGT
-504 WESFVQI
+504 WESFVEI
-511 GTQSGAFSRFVGNLA
+511 GTQSGTFNRFVGNLVPE
-526 SQSIYYFRALA
+526 STYYFRALA
-537 SNAAGDQWTTPSL
+537 SNAAGDQWASPSL
-550 SFTTPVYIPPTI
+550 SFNTPVYIPPTI
-562 VINEIH
+562 VINEVH
-568 YDEDDKTVNAEFIE
+568 YDEDDKTLQAEFIE
-582 LINVSASPVSL
+582 LVNVSNSSVSL
-593 MGWELEGGVNFT
+593 IGWELEGAVRYT
-605 FGVGASIPANGFLVI
+605 FGAGASIPANSFLVI
-620 AEDPA
+620 AEDPV
-625 TVQSK
+625 TMQSA
-630 FGQPGS
+630 FGYANS
-636 LGPWSGSLKNSGET
+636 IGPWSGSLRNSGET
-650 ITLNDSN
+650 IILSDSN
-657 GNEIDRVDYKL
+657 GNEIDSVDYKL

-680 NVSPSIQLINPGFDN
+680 NVSPSIQLINPAFENDI
-695 KVGGT
+695 GGT
-700 WRSATP
+700 WRSAAP
-706 TPGLQNSTFAS
+706 TPGSQNSIFAA

-726 DYAPIGRVMETDKT
+726 DYSPIGRVLGSDKT
-740 ILPGEEVRITAK
+740 IVPGEDVRITAK
-752 VTDPDGVDS
+752 VTDPDGVNS
-761 VSLEYQLVNPG
+761 VSLDYQLVNPG
-772 DYIDIDDPRYNSG
+772 NYINIDDPRYNST
-785 WTNLTLNDNG
+785 WESLVMNDNG
-795 TSGDE
+795 TGSDE
-800 FAGDDIYSATIPAAL
+800 FAGDDVYSGTIPGAL

-825 IEATDTVANNH
+825 IEAADSAANNH

-855 MPTWTASDRPG
+855 MPTWTASNRPG
-866 VSPSV
+866 VTPSV
-871 TYDFST
+871 TYDFSA
-877 MEPVAVYQ
+877 MEPVAIYQ
-885 LLTTRSDHEDSQH
+885 LLTTRSDHEESQH
-898 IPSSTSGTYGGS
+898 IPDATSGTYRGS
-910 DYLWNGAL
+910 DYLWDGAL

-1026 TDQFNSDFQG
+1026 TDQFSSDFQG

-1049 KQHDLP
+1049 EQHDLP

-1066 NQNPPNNQGSYLE
+1066 SQNPPNNQGSYLE

-1092 GYRNGSPNAQWWH
+1092 GYRNGSPTAQWWH

-1138 NPETDK
+1138 NPDSDK

-1155 WTTPYRSDPGGPL
+1155 WTTPYRNDPGGPL
-1168 RDDVLAIPEF
+1168 EDDVLAIPEF
-1178 QLGYRNQVRH
+1178 QLGYRNQIRH

-1228 NPILVSGLVNGSKA
+1228 NPIMVSGLVNSSKS
-1242 GHGRFYDAAT
+1242 GHGRFYNAAT
-1252 TPSDSFPGMV
+1252 TPANSFPGMV
-1262 AKLKSYVSGRES
+1262 AKLKSYVTGRES

-1283 DEANIP
+1283 DEASIP
-1289 TRPTITYTGGPGFP
+1289 TRPTITYTGGAGFP
-1303 TSELSFT
+1303 TSSLSFT
-1310 SSAFI
+1310 SSSFS
-1315 GSGGANFSAQQWRIA
+1315 GSGGATFAVQQWRIA
-1330 EVTMPDDPRFDQ
+1330 EVTLPEDPRFDPD
-1342 TDPAYDHYLERKY
+1342 DPAYDHYLERKY

-1367 TTDYAVTI
+1367 GADYAITI

-1389 TKMRDSLGRW
+1389 TKMMDSQGRW
-1399 SHWSQPVEFT
+1399 SHWSQPIEFT
-1409 ASQPDISDFTDH
+1409 ASQPDISDFVDH
-1421 LRLTEI
+1421 LRITEI

-1435 GPEATVSTNR
+1435 GPEISASTNR
-1445 DDYEYIELKNV
+1445 DDYEYLELKNV
-1456 GSSSLD
+1456 GSSPLD

-1470 GVDFDFDGSAVETLG
+1470 GVDFDFEGSAIETLG
-1485 AGEYVLVVKNIA
+1485 AGEFVLVVKNIA

-1502 YGTGLPIAGEFEG
+1502 YGGGLPIAGEFDG

-1530 AGIAIHDID
+1530 AGVAIHDID
-1539 EYDDRA
+1539 EYDDKV
-1545 PWPIAADGSG
+1545 PWATAADGDG

-1562 PDSIP
+1562 PNSIP
-1567 GPDHNLATNWRASSA
+1567 GPDHNVASSWRVSQ
-1582 TGGSPGSDEAGTDY
+1582 TEGGTPGWEEAGTNY

-1614 DDIPNLLE
+1614 DGIPNLLE
-1622 FALASDHT
+1622 FALASDYT
-1630 SPSSSDLPTAQIETV
+1630 TPSISDLPTAKIETIQ
-1645 NIGGVDR
+1645 IGGVNR

-1664 ATDLSYLVEFS
+1664 ATDLNYIVEFS
-1675 DNLNSWTANG
+1675 DNLSSWNANG
-1685 VFVRSAPAE
+1685 VFVSSASAE

-1703 SALPATDKDHN
+1703 SATPVQNKDHH
-1714 FGRLRIQLQ
+1714 FGRLRIELQ